1 MTDLIE
7 SWESDARIRG
17 MVPETIRGYRWSL
30 RNFEKFVKASRT
42 DLARADKMILRAYIE
57 DLRKRD
63 LAPRTISLRIGAI
76 SHLFEFM
83 IFEGLRETNP
93 VIEVRKRY
101 LKNYKTDGEQHERK
115 LISIEEAAR
124 MVNACVDARDKAIL
138 LVLFKTG
145 IRRGELLA
153 LELEDINLQEQ
164 SILLKPTKKRS
175 NRLVFFDDET
185 AFYLRRWLQIR
196 SSRMPNSNALWIST
210 AGKRIGRGAVEY
222 IISKAAEQA
231 GVHDPGSHRAEDHF
245 TPHCTRHWNATWLS
259 RSRMEERYI
268 EWLRGDAPRGS
279 IGTYIHIDPV
289 DVKKSYL
296 AHIPQLGV

>member
-210 AGKRIGRGAVEY
+210 AGKRIGRGAIEY

-231 GVHDPGSHRAEDHF
+231 GS
-245 TPHCTRHWNATWLS
+245 T
-259 RSRMEERYI
+259 
-268 EWLRGDAPRGS
+268 
-279 IGTYIHIDPV
+279 
-289 DVKKSYL
+289 
-296 AHIPQLGV
+296 

>member
-7 SWESDARIRG
+7 SWESDALIRG

-124 MVNACVDARDKAIL
+124 MVNACVDVRDKAIL

-145 IRRGELLA
+145 IRRGELLS

-164 SILLKPTKKRS
+164 SILL
-175 NRLVFFDDET
+175 
-185 AFYLRRWLQIR
+185 
-196 SSRMPNSNALWIST
+196 
-210 AGKRIGRGAVEY
+210 
-222 IISKAAEQA
+222 
-231 GVHDPGSHRAEDHF
+231 
-245 TPHCTRHWNATWLS
+245 
-259 RSRMEERYI
+259 
-268 EWLRGDAPRGS
+268 
-279 IGTYIHIDPV
+279 
-289 DVKKSYL
+289 
-296 AHIPQLGV
+296 